1 MNKNLLL
8 FLLSLGIA
16 IQSVFAQQEEPLLT
30 IGCISDIHTER
41 SLVEVSNLDDIA
53 LRGSFSMAVNKIR
66 QQEKIDVLVMGGDQT
81 SDANLTPAAWER
93 TRQVIAEEA
102 RRAFPEGSTRTP
114 VLYVAGNHEFEV
126 ANWDNIPKSYNAGD
140 FYTYPMRDDVGELSA
155 DDAFY
160 EEADNGD
167 QPKPRLLAAYHYE
180 IKGFHFVA
188 LNCGK
193 YFFRSAWD
201 YQYSIESVRWVAAK
215 LEEIC
220 KDDPLKT
227 VFFLIHVPFGDS
239 NSLSA
244 VSKGM
249 VEGAAS
255 KLLKSTL
262 AKYPNLIMLYGH
274 DHGKDTGYSRTA
286 TSQRITLY
294 DDKGKVMPTTDAT
307 HVDAEPLGP
316 NPEVA
321 EIMRCR
327 VYNPSAGK
335 YLSWDSNNLCAA
347 TTPTTLSLI
356 PEGKTFSL
364 HFDEDSKG
372 ESLHIGS
379 NGYWSKGSA
388 SALYIYRL
396 TSDPTAASM
405 TGELVEVPAYGQ
417 RYLIVG
423 EKDGSYYALSN
434 GLYNGGSSSQ
444 RMTRTKVTLTS
455 VRTKL
460 TLSKADENLVWTFIN
475 PVNVE
480 YRVCLKSYANNRYLG
495 YNQYNLSV
503 QTAENVCRIISTDA
517 TQSQFALY
525 VEGSG
530 SETNG
535 NYAYS
540 STEGRFSA
548 NGTQMPT
555 FFYRVT
561 EFGEDSIRAQ
571 LCNDPYLPG
580 EYIVVAQNAKDNTAY
595 YALTNSGYGSGTS
608 YRLQGLLVKPF
619 AGRVSIAASKRTAVW
634 TICEPTPPTY
644 GEPSF
649 FSAFMGSMRYYYNTI
664 DPGDMPVETPNIVQ
678 GMMVYVYPDRVEM
691 YMKNYHLSG
700 TFSGITVN
708 PYLKPFITYRKVQ
721 DPDDLTPID
730 EVYSAPTSDNA
741 PTFNLLGQKVTNAY
755 RGIAIRGKRKSL
767 RN

>member
-1 MNKNLLL
+1 MNKRNFLL
-8 FLLSLGIA
+8 FLTLCFFSISTL
-16 IQSVFAQQEEPLLT
+16 AQQEEPLLT

-41 SLVEVSNLDDIA
+41 SLVEVSNFEDIA
-53 LRGSFSMAVNKIR
+53 LRGSYSMAVNKIR
-66 QQEKIDVLVMGGDQT
+66 QHEKIDVLVMGGDQT
-81 SDANLTPAAWER
+81 SDANLSVAAWEH
-93 TRQVIAEEA
+93 TRQVIAAEA
-102 RRAFPEGSTRTP
+102 RKAFPTGSTQTP
-114 VLYVAGNHEFEV
+114 VLYLAGNHEFEV
-126 ANWDNIPKSYNAGD
+126 ANWDNIPKTYNAGD
-140 FYTYPMRDDVGELSA
+140 YYTYPMKEDVGELSDA
-155 DDAFY
+155 DAFY

-239 NSLSA
+239 NSISA
-244 VSKGM
+244 SSKGM

-274 DHGKDTGYSRTA
+274 DHGKDTSYSRVA
-286 TSQRITLY
+286 SSQRITLY
-294 DDKGKVMPTTDAT
+294 DSNGKVMPTTDAT

-321 EIMRCR
+321 ETMKCK
-327 VYNPSAGK
+327 VYNPASEK
-335 YLSWDSNNLCAA
+335 YLSWDSNNLCTAG
-347 TTPTTLSLI
+347 TPTTLSLI
-356 PEGKTFSL
+356 PGGKTFRL
-364 HFDEDSKG
+364 HFDEDSNG

-388 SALYIYRL
+388 SDLYIYQL
-396 TSDPTAASM
+396 TTEPSSSSM
-405 TGELVEVPAYGQ
+405 KGDLVETPQYGQ

-444 RMTRTKVTLTS
+444 RMTRTKVTLSSTKA
-455 VRTKL
+455 KL
-460 TLSKADENLVWTFIN
+460 TLTKADENLVWTLLN
-475 PVNVE
+475 PVNEE
-480 YRVCLKSYANNRYLG
+480 YEVCLRSYANNRYLG
-495 YNQYNLSV
+495 FNQYNLSV
-503 QTAENVCRIISTDA
+503 QTAENLCRIISTDA
-517 TQSQFALY
+517 AKSQFALY

-530 SETNG
+530 SESNG
-535 NYAYS
+535 NYIYS

-548 NGTQMPT
+548 NSTQMPT

-561 EFGEDSIRAQ
+561 EFAEDSIRAE
-571 LCNDPYLPG
+571 LCSDPYMPG
-580 EYIVVAQNAKDNTAY
+580 QYIVVEQNAKDNTAY
-595 YALTNSGYGSGTS
+595 YALTNSSYGSGTS
-608 YRLQGLLVKPF
+608 YRLQGLLVQPSEGYV
-619 AGRVSIAASKRTAVW
+619 AIAASKRTAVW
-634 TICEPTPPTY
+634 TVCEPTPPTY

-649 FSAFMGSMRYYYNTI
+649 ISAFMGSTRYYYNTI
-664 DPGDMPVETPNIVQ
+664 DPGDMPIETPNIVQ

-691 YMKNYHLSG
+691 HMKNYNLTG
-700 TFSGITVN
+700 TFNGITVN
-708 PYLKPFITYRKVQ
+708 PYLKPYITYRRVQ
-721 DPDDLTPID
+721 NPDNEDPID
-730 EVYSAPTSDNA
+730 EVLSAPTKEYEQ
-741 PTFNLLGQKVTNAY
+741 TYNLLGQKVSY
-755 RGIAIRGKRKSL
+755 GYHGIVVRGGRKDVY
-767 RN
+767 